1 MIKYVPAFLKT
12 PAQKPVPVNVINPQ
26 YEIKQGR
33 RRYAVPLVDES
44 GIRFVAECAK
54 EAVNHNR
61 DCMIEWTGWRGVGKS
76 TGILKTAL
84 AINPSITEESV
95 AFWLEDITR
104 LFATNPQGDGSKGVY
119 PQIIS
124 DETGYALHGK
134 QWQTRAQIEIA
145 KNMII
150 NRVMRQIFHIA
161 APDRMQVNHE
171 IRNMAF
177 MWIHV
182 SEPDWYKQGY
192 AVVRFAPPQLQSE
205 FYSSKF
211 WEPKLA
217 FVYRQLDGPLW
228 ERYEAKKIQFVK
240 DASTLTASGKN
251 LKTEKHSTARDRLM
265 KELYNYRKTKGD
277 PISCEALGEL
287 VGLRTTQ
294 TWSIISSEG

>member
-1 MIKYVPAFLKT
+1 ML
-12 PAQKPVPVNVINPQ
+12 
-26 YEIKQGR
+26 
-33 RRYAVPLVDES
+33 
-44 GIRFVAECAK
+44 
-54 EAVNHNR
+54 
-61 DCMIEWTGWRGVGKS
+61 EWTGWRGVGKS

-84 AINPSITEESV
+84 EIDPKIDVDKV
-95 AFWLEDITR
+95 AFWIDDITH
-104 LFATNPQGDGSKGVY
+104 LFATNPQGNGEKGIY

-134 QWQTRAQIEIA
+134 QWQSRAQIEIA

-161 APDRMQVNHE
+161 APDKMQVNHE

-211 WEPKLA
+211 WEPKFA
-217 FVYRQLDGPLW
+217 FVYGELTGDLW

-240 DASTLTASGKN
+240 DASELTASGAN
-251 LKTEKHSTARDRLM
+251 LKMQKHTAARDVLM
-265 KELYNYRKTKGD
+265 KEYYNYRKAKGD
-277 PISCEALGEL
+277 PISCDSLGDL
-287 VGLRTTQ
+287 VKLRKSQ
-294 TWSIISSEG
+294 AWSIVNDE